1 VNWVKAL
8 IRDTDQSNLFLGESV
23 DLNWIFDEL
32 GLDDIKTPAPHPR
45 PKPELPEDDY
55 NETEDFEDDDFD
67 PLIDEFLVED
77 YIEKISH
84 FLGDMNSRGDGL
96 LRMKAS
102 GCNFM
107 DVFHSELD
115 EGTTQKTRDLL
126 DFFIPAIWYA
136 LGLEGQIFQINSDTL
151 VDEFDAVLM
160 ELEDIVSE
168 GMPTT
173 VSLLAD
179 LSLNMEMFMAAS
191 QVVEVYQQEA
201 SEFDKLTDAETSD
214 LMFHLIGV
222 TNVLASY
229 EMGM

>member
-1 VNWVKAL
+1 ML
-8 IRDTDQSNLFLGESV
+8 
-23 DLNWIFDEL
+23 
-32 GLDDIKTPAPHPR
+32 
-45 PKPELPEDDY
+45 
-55 NETEDFEDDDFD
+55 
-67 PLIDEFLVED
+67 
-77 YIEKISH
+77 
-84 FLGDMNSRGDGL
+84 
-96 LRMKAS
+96 
-102 GCNFM
+102 
-107 DVFHSELD
+107 
-115 EGTTQKTRDLL
+115 
-126 DFFIPAIWYA
+126 
-136 LGLEGQIFQINSDTL
+136 
-151 VDEFDAVLM
+151 